1 LLKEI
6 KVDQDLK
13 KEVSKIKRLAQKNGK
28 GVSAKETL
36 VDHIVIIACDSR
48 AALIMKGEHEVYG
61 EMIAHFKVDLKKWVW
76 AEAEGFAEGD
86 HFSEIIHDIIIPLN
100 YPNLLDYLI
109 YDR

>member
-1 LLKEI
+1 MLKEI

-36 VDHIVIIACDSR
+36 VDHIVIIVYDSR

-61 EMIAHFKVDLKKWVW
+61 EMIAHFKVDFEKMGMGRSRGLR
-76 AEAEGFAEGD
+76 GD